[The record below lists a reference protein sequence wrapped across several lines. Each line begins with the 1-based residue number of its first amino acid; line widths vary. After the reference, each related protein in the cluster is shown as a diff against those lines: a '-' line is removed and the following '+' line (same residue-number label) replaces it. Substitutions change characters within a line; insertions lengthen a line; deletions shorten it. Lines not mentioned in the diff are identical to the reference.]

1 MVVGHVKVLLK
12 ALLEKAMEVLVRFS
26 RLPVA
31 VLVLVVALAPNL
43 LVIVDSFAISSISRC
58 FLIIILTNF

>member
-12 ALLEKAMEVLVRFS
+12 ASLEKAMEVLVRFS

-43 LVIVDSFAISSISRC
+43 MLE
-58 FLIIILTNF
+58 

>member
-12 ALLEKAMEVLVRFS
+12 ASLEKAMEVLVRFS

-43 LVIVDSFAISSISRC
+43 LVIMDSFAIISGC
-58 FLIIILTNF
+58 FLITILTNF